1 MADLVIM
8 MGVPGSGKSTWAKK
22 MTGEFDTYISR
33 DEIRF
38 SLVKE
43 DEEYFSRENEVLR
56 TFFEEID
63 AAILTTKRYVYA
75 DATHLSPTGRR
86 QLLSNLKNKP
96 NRIYVV
102 YVDVSLE
109 TAIER
114 NAQRTGR
121 ALVPKDVVT
130 RMYNSIKLP
139 TKKEGINAL
148 FFVGEDGQVELSK
161 TKIWVEEE

>member
-38 SLVKE
+38 SLVEE

-56 TFFEEID
+56 TFFEQID

-96 NRIYVV
+96 KRIYVV

-109 TAIER
+109 TAQKR
-114 NAQRTGR
+114 NAERTGR
-121 ALVPKDVVT
+121 ALVPRDVVA

-139 TKKEGINAL
+139 TQKEGINAL

-161 TKIWVEEE
+161 TKVWIEEE

>member
-22 MTGEFDTYISR
+22 MLGETDTYISR

-43 DEEYFSRENEVLR
+43 DEEYFSKENEVLR
-56 TFFEEID
+56 TFFEKID

-86 QLLSNLKNKP
+86 QLLANLKNKP
-96 NRIYVV
+96 NRIYAV
-102 YVDVSLE
+102 YIDVSLE
-109 TAIER
+109 TALKR
-114 NAQRTGR
+114 NAERTGR
-121 ALVPKDVVT
+121 ALVPAEVIA
-130 RMYNSIKLP
+130 RMHKSIVLP
-139 TKKEGINAL
+139 TEKEGINAL

-161 TKIWVEEE
+161 TKIWVKED

>member
-22 MTGEFDTYISR
+22 MTGKYDTYISR

-43 DEEYFSRENEVLR
+43 DEEYFSKENEVLR
-56 TFFEEID
+56 TFFEKID

-86 QLLSNLKNKP
+86 QLLANLKNKP
-96 NRIYVV
+96 NRIYVI
-102 YVDVSLE
+102 YLDVSLE
-109 TAIER
+109 TALKR
-114 NAQRTGR
+114 NAQRSGR
-121 ALVPKDVVT
+121 TLVPANVVT

-139 TKKEGINAL
+139 TQEEGINAL
-148 FFVGEDGQVELSK
+148 FFVGENGVLDLAK
-161 TKIWVEEE
+161 TKVWIR